1 MPNNDKTLSAQPK
14 LERVREIAGD
24 TADQAIKTVR
34 KGATAA
40 RKQTQRAAEGLDH
53 ARIEAGKAVN
63 NANRLITEHPLAA
76 TAAAVAV
83 GALFAY
89 AFPRSARTLRNA
101 APRLLDAVATR
112 AREAQDAAKSA
123 LPIAEVASL
132 AEAAA
137 DAARK
142 APAAIIEAVKD
153 GADIARE
160 TANDVLVG
168 PAAEVRDQASE
179 LASRASKGAAGAV
192 TRLRKAASRVTK

>member
-1 MPNNDKTLSAQPK
+1 MPKNNETASQPK
-14 LERVREIAGD
+14 LERVRELAGD

-34 KGATAA
+34 KGAKAA
-40 RKQTQRAAEGLDH
+40 RTQTKRAAEGLDH
-53 ARIEAGKAVN
+53 ARLEAGKAVN

-89 AFPRSARTLRNA
+89 AFPRSARTLRSA
-101 APRLLDAVATR
+101 APRLLDVVATK

-142 APAAIIEAVKD
+142 APGAILDAVKD
-153 GADIARE
+153 GAELARE
-160 TANDVLVG
+160 TAHDVIVT
-168 PAAEVRDQASE
+168 PAAGVRDQAAD
-179 LASRASKGAAGAV
+179 LANKAGKGAAGAV
-192 TRLRKAASRVTK
+192 SRLRKAANRATK